1 MSAKIKMSQVQDRLC
16 TKRLGRT
23 ILHCHEIDSTNKWAK
38 ELAKYGASEGTV
50 MVAETQTRGRGRHG
64 REWIS
69 PTGGLWF
76 SLVLRPKLSPDVAS
90 KLTFVAGLAVVKVLC
105 EMFDL
110 EAETKWPNDVLV
122 NKRKICGVISEM
134 NTTDETV
141 NFVVVGIGVNTNFN
155 VKEVFPKELRRVA
168 TSLQDE
174 LGRKIQLEELFSTL
188 LETIESLYEQ
198 FIEEGSDS
206 ILEEWKS
213 YARFLGHKVEVTTL
227 TEKVSG
233 LALDIDP
240 RGALALELEDGTV
253 KHVLTG
259 DVSLQLTL

>member
-1 MSAKIKMSQVQDRLC
+1 M
-16 TKRLGRT
+16 
-23 ILHCHEIDSTNKWAK
+23 
-38 ELAKYGASEGTV
+38 
-50 MVAETQTRGRGRHG
+50 
-64 REWIS
+64 
-69 PTGGLWF
+69 
-76 SLVLRPKLSPDVAS
+76 
-90 KLTFVAGLAVVKVLC
+90 
-105 EMFDL
+105 
-110 EAETKWPNDVLV
+110 
-122 NKRKICGVISEM
+122 
-134 NTTDETV
+134 
-141 NFVVVGIGVNTNFN
+141 
-155 VKEVFPKELRRVA
+155 KEVFPKELRRVA